1 MTRRDAIKMIGR
13 AAAVVGLAGVK
24 RSWADAPAAAS
35 AGTQQPFVLPKLAY
49 GFEALEPQI
58 DAQTME
64 IHFTKHHAAYIK
76 SANAALEGHPEL
88 SGLTGEQILA
98 RLPTIDEPL
107 RTALQ
112 NGVGGHVNHC
122 FWWSILSP
130 KGGGEP
136 SGDLADAIFKRF
148 DSFDSF
154 KRRFKAAAVNRFG
167 SGWEWLSYNKA
178 GQLII
183 HSTPNQDSVITEG
196 QVPIIGLDVW
206 EHAYYLRHQNL
217 RADYVDAF
225 WEVVDWEQAARN
237 FAAARAAA

>member
-24 RSWADAPAAAS
+24 RAWADGPAAAT
-35 AGTQQPFVLPKLAY
+35 GTLQPFVLPKLAY
-49 GFEALEPQI
+49 GFESLEPQM

-76 SANAALEGHPEL
+76 NANAALEGHPEL
-88 SGLTGEQILA
+88 AALTGEQILA
-98 RLPTIDEPL
+98 RLPKIDEPL
-107 RTALQ
+107 RSALR
-112 NGVGGHVNHC
+112 NNVGGHVNHC
-122 FWWSILSP
+122 FWWSTLSA

-136 SGDLADAIFKRF
+136 TGELNDAILSRF

-154 KRRFKAAAVNRFG
+154 KRRFKEAALKRFG
-167 SGWEWLSYNKA
+167 SGWEWLAYNKA

-183 HSTPNQDSVITEG
+183 HSTANQDSVITEG
-196 QVPIIGLDVW
+196 EVPIIGLDVW

-217 RADYVDAF
+217 RGDYVDAF
-225 WEVVDWEQAARN
+225 FEVVDWEQAARN
-237 FAAARAAA
+237 FAAAKAAS

>member
-13 AAAVVGLAGVK
+13 AAAMIGLAGVK
-24 RSWADAPAAAS
+24 KAWADGSAS
-35 AGTQQPFVLPKLAY
+35 ATGTQQPFVLPRLNF
-49 GFEALEPQI
+49 GFDALEPQI

-64 IHFTKHHAAYIK
+64 IHYTKHHAAYIK
-76 SANAALEGHPEL
+76 NANAALEGHPEL
-88 SGLTGEQILA
+88 AGLTGEQILS
-98 RLPTIDEPL
+98 RLGSVEEPL
-107 RTALQ
+107 RSVLR
-112 NGVGGHVNHC
+112 NNVGGHVNHC
-122 FWWSILSP
+122 FWWSILSA

-136 SGDLADAIFKRF
+136 TGELADAMFRRF

-154 KRRFKAAAVNRFG
+154 KRRFKAAATNRFG

-183 HSTPNQDSVITEG
+183 HSTPNQDSVISEG

-206 EHAYYLRHQNL
+206 EHAYYLRYQNL

-225 WEVVDWEQAARN
+225 FEVVDWDQAARN
-237 FAAARAAA
+237 FAAAKAAA